1 MSEQLRMRRG
11 LCSLMVA
18 ADIAALRSMLGSV
31 RVHRQQEHVLG
42 EPEDIQTDSTV
53 VRCPVRW
60 VALIVVEGTYL

>member
-1 MSEQLRMRRG
+1 
-11 LCSLMVA
+11 MVA

-53 VRCPVRW
+53 VRYPVRW